1 MSLSDIAQ
9 TSQGPMVGDYIS
21 TSITGGTATTVVAI
35 GLPHSGSAFDE
46 GMYAPVNKL
55 PIASAAQATRPST
68 TSGAGPITGQG
79 IGETHHALRD
89 D

>member
-1 MSLSDIAQ
+1 
-9 TSQGPMVGDYIS
+9 
-21 TSITGGTATTVVAI
+21 
-35 GLPHSGSAFDE
+35 
-46 GMYAPVNKL
+46 MYAPVSKL

-89 D
+89 VHSIAAAPAPVATVSRGE